1 MFGFIYFVSF
11 LNILIGAYS
20 LKINYKSKINILFS
34 VLAFF
39 TSAIMITNVLII
51 LREHHLLWEKFNL
64 LFVVWVPTLYI
75 LWTSEITN
83 KKLLIR
89 NEIFTLISFIFSFS
103 LLSNLFIKDLLFA
116 DGKFTEIFGPLF
128 NLFFIYYSLCFI
140 YGLILV
146 YRGYVSSYIKLDRKR
161 NLFVFIGTLVPIL
174 TSLVTNFLFRY
185 LEKYDELLRGNI
197 IIFPITNIIM
207 MCFFGYSVIKYN
219 FLKEDIT
226 VKEHLDSLRI
236 KIIYLLNIII
246 IISACLVLILL
257 GIFREYTDLIF
268 MRIALAS
275 MILMA
280 LITISINK
288 TLGKYI
294 QEKIVIPIEKIS
306 NHAEEVGKG
315 NFSNKVGFDGEDEI
329 AILSRQMDEMTEK
342 LKKTSEIR
350 DNFNKALQMEVQ
362 IKTAKLQ
369 ETYDQLKEADKAKK
383 DFIDAIA
390 HELYN
395 PLAIISLSDEFINWD
410 TIGPDNKKMI
420 TSIHRNVKRLNE
432 LVKEIEEFNLIGRHE
447 NKLNIEQVDLKEL
460 ITLISQDFIILAN
473 NKKIDFSV
481 SSSGKNF
488 TIEGDIKQLTKVFV
502 NLMENAINFSNEGG
516 EIKVKIEEKEDNIE
530 VKIKDKG
537 IGIREK
543 DIDRVFEKF
552 YRAKV
557 DNELMQGIGLGLPI
571 SLDIVTKHGGFINV
585 KSKYGEGSTFKVI
598 LPKKHVIL

>member
-1 MFGFIYFVSF
+1 MK
-11 LNILIGAYS
+11 L
-20 LKINYKSKINILFS
+20 NYKSKLNIIFS
-34 VLAFF
+34 LLGFL
-39 TSAIMITNVLII
+39 TSGII
-51 LREHHLLWEKFNL
+51 LTNYLIYYRNTPLLWEKLNIF
-64 LFVVWVPTLYI
+64 FVTWTPTLYLMWCSI
-75 LWTSEITN
+75 VTK
-83 KKLLIR
+83 KKLLLK
-89 NEIFTLISFIFSFS
+89 EIYLVCISIFFS
-103 LLSNLFIKDLLFA
+103 SMLLTNLLIKDIILKDKIFVEITGPFFVVFLL
-116 DGKFTEIFGPLF
+116 
-128 NLFFIYYSLCFI
+128 YYTICFI
-140 YGLILV
+140 YGLYNLGISYKKTTSEVEKRIYLLIFVGTLIPISASVFSNIFLRLTDIYPEIIGNIYGFPTTSSIMITFFLYSIVKYGFFKPDLSIKEKLNTLQIKILYLV
-146 YRGYVSSYIKLDRKR
+146 DIIIITISCFLAIFFITMGFPIDYTIVGTIIITIIVILIIDTSINYILSKYIKL
-161 NLFVFIGTLVPIL
+161 
-174 TSLVTNFLFRY
+174 
-185 LEKYDELLRGNI
+185 
-197 IIFPITNIIM
+197 
-207 MCFFGYSVIKYN
+207 
-219 FLKEDIT
+219 
-226 VKEHLDSLRI
+226 
-236 KIIYLLNIII
+236 
-246 IISACLVLILL
+246 
-257 GIFREYTDLIF
+257 
-268 MRIALAS
+268 
-275 MILMA
+275 
-280 LITISINK
+280 
-288 TLGKYI
+288 
-294 QEKIVIPIEKIS
+294 KIVEPIEKIS

-460 ITLISQDFIILAN
+460 IALISQDFIILAN

-502 NLMENAINFSNEGG
+502 NLMENAVNFSNEGG
-516 EIKVKIEEKEDNIE
+516 EIKVKIEEKEENIE